1 MHNENAI
8 AYTVGEACNL
18 FGTSGSKWKSRKS
31 RILHFLKR
39 EWSLTDTL
47 LGFYGLL
54 PRCCYVVARTFWM
67 VAGML
72 LGDYFVFWVVARM
85 LLDRFQG
92 ILSCFSASC

>member
-39 EWSLTDTL
+39 EWSLSLQISLTHYW
-47 LGFYGLL
+47 GFMG
-54 PRCCYVVARTFWM
+54 CCQGVAM
-67 VAGML
+67 
-72 LGDYFVFWVVARM
+72 
-85 LLDRFQG
+85 
-92 ILSCFSASC
+92 